1 MKTVSKKLLSL
12 LLVAILLVSA
22 LPFQAFAADIEGMPE
37 GGSAAGDPATPADG
51 GSAAGDPATPAD
63 GGAEVPQEDPPVE
76 TKTPHDPSHLPNVWQ
91 NDAHD
96 HWRICTVS
104 GCEKEGQEVERNAHT
119 YDANGVC
126 TVCKYACPHTN
137 QGPKADTAIAATC
150 VKPGKEADTVCM
162 DCGAVLVK
170 GAETPATGKHNYVN
184 GVCNGCGA
192 TENGA
197 AFKLT
202 LDANGGTINGGM
214 SLSVLDVKKGSPV
227 GTLPTPTRDGYA
239 FAGWYVN
246 NENLIQTGMTY
257 SYDSD
262 VTAYAKWTE
271 NTYTLTV
278 RYVVNGDYNNAGTIE
293 VVNVPAGTP
302 LLAFLNENI
311 TKLVNTQQNLLPGYK
326 WDGLWR
332 DYSGKQL
339 LIGQTDTM
347 NQAQTMF
354 VNFVAQ
360 SYTLYFVPGE
370 GATVSTTSK
379 TVYFN
384 SPVGNLPI
392 PTASGKVFAGW
403 RDSNGT
409 IYNAN
414 TVYRVAG
421 NTTLTAV
428 WNNEATVV
436 LHIYI
441 NGNFSACD
449 RMLLINDLVKN
460 DNVNRAK
467 VLAEVTKYYT
477 PSYGGVLS
485 IAGLFDE
492 NTWASYKNDT
502 NKAGVENIQ
511 IDDSRVN
518 KIYVMVKNANSG
530 TILPPTNP
538 TYPTVPSNGF
548 WVRDLNGHMTWYP
561 AGSSLP
567 SGYGYWTYD
576 ANGNPIIW
584 VMTGNYFPT
593 YPNNSNPKTGDTA
606 KIEIAAAAMVLAAA
620 ALITVMALRKKKS
633 V

>member
-1 MKTVSKKLLSL
+1 MH
-12 LLVAILLVSA
+12 
-22 LPFQAFAADIEGMPE
+22 D
-37 GGSAAGDPATPADG
+37 GS
-51 GSAAGDPATPAD
+51 S
-63 GGAEVPQEDPPVE
+63 V
-76 TKTPHDPSHLPNVWQ
+76 
-91 NDAHD
+91 
-96 HWRICTVS
+96 R
-104 GCEKEGQEVERNAHT
+104 
-119 YDANGVC
+119 
-126 TVCKYACPHTN
+126 
-137 QGPKADTAIAATC
+137 
-150 VKPGKEADTVCM
+150 PGR
-162 DCGAVLVK
+162 
-170 GAETPATGKHNYVN
+170 P
-184 GVCNGCGA
+184 
-192 TENGA
+192 
-197 AFKLT
+197 
-202 LDANGGTINGGM
+202 
-214 SLSVLDVKKGSPV
+214 
-227 GTLPTPTRDGYA
+227 TLPTPTRDGYA

-548 WVRDLNGHMTWYP
+548 WVRDLNGNMTWYP

-606 KIEIAAAAMVLAAA
+606 KIEIAAAVMVLAAA